1 MSIDVVYQSTSAR
14 SGAEPVLRIEDLS
27 VDFVTDNGWTRVVDG
42 IGLSIPA
49 GSVVGVVGESG
60 SGKTV
65 TSLAVMGLLPGATS
79 KVSGSIRVAGRELVG
94 MTDRDLAAV
103 RGTEVS
109 MIFQEPR
116 RSLDPAFTVGSQ
128 IAEVVRRH
136 EGVDRK
142 VAWVRAVEMLDAV
155 GIADA
160 ARRGH
165 AYPHEF
171 SGGMC
176 QRVMLAIALVCRPKL
191 LIADEPTTALDVTVQ
206 AQMLE
211 LMRDVQQQFDVS
223 ILFITHDLGVVAQM
237 CDVVNVMYAG
247 QVIESAPVDDLFLS
261 PQHPYT
267 QGLLDAIPDHRDRSA
282 PLKSV
287 SGAVPAPWDWPQSCR
302 FAPRCPHVR
311 SECEVGPVLLA
322 GTAPA
327 GSMRAVRCSRANG
340 LVLEGIT
347 G

>member
-1 MSIDVVYQSTSAR
+1 MSIDVAGPLMPACTEP
-14 SGAEPVLRIEDLS
+14 EPVLRIEGLS
-27 VDFVTDNGWTRVVDG
+27 VDFVTDRGWTRVVDG
-42 IGLSIPA
+42 IDLSIPT

-65 TSLAVMGLLPGATS
+65 TSLAAMGLLPAATS
-79 KVSGSIRVAGRELVG
+79 RVTGSIRVAGNELVG
-94 MTDRDLAAV
+94 MAERELADV

-116 RSLDPAFTVGSQ
+116 RSLDPAFSVGSQ

-136 EGVDRK
+136 ERAGRK
-142 VAWVRAVEMLDAV
+142 AAWARAVEMLDAV
-155 GIADA
+155 GIPDA
-160 ARRGH
+160 ARRADAH
-165 AYPHEF
+165 PHEF

-176 QRVMLAIALVCRPKL
+176 QRVMLAIAMVCRPKL

-206 AQMLE
+206 AQMLD
-211 LMRDVQQQFDVS
+211 LMREVQQQFDVS

-237 CDVVNVMYAG
+237 CDSVNVMYAG
-247 QVIESAPVDDLFLS
+247 QVIESARVEDLFLS

-267 QGLLDAIPDHRDRSA
+267 QGLLNAIPDHRDRSA
-282 PLKSV
+282 PLKAIP
-287 SGAVPAPWDWPQSCR
+287 GAVPAPWDWPQSCR
-302 FAPRCPHVR
+302 FAPRCPH
-311 SECEVGPVLLA
+311 SGPECE
-322 GTAPA
+322 A
-327 GSMRAVRCSRANG
+327 GSIPLAEITSAESVRAVRCVRAND

>member
-1 MSIDVVYQSTSAR
+1 MRINVDQLMSAR
-14 SGAEPVLRIEDLS
+14 TETEPVLHMKGLS
-27 VDFVTDNGWTRVVDG
+27 VDFITDNGWMRVVDG
-42 IGLSIPA
+42 IDLSIPT
-49 GSVVGVVGESG
+49 GSIVGVVGESG

-65 TSLAVMGLLPGATS
+65 TSLAAMGLLPSSTS
-79 KVSGSIRVAGRELVG
+79 RVSGSIRVAGRELVG
-94 MTDRDLAAV
+94 LTDRELADV

-116 RSLDPAFTVGSQ
+116 RSLDPAFSVGSQ

-136 EGVDRK
+136 DR
-142 VAWVRAVEMLDAV
+142 VGRTAAWARAVAMLDAV
-155 GIADA
+155 GIDNA
-160 ARRGH
+160 ATRAH

-176 QRVMLAIALVCRPKL
+176 QRVMLAIAMVCKPKL

-206 AQMLE
+206 AQMLD
-211 LMRDVQQQFDVS
+211 LMREVQQQFDVS

-237 CDVVNVMYAG
+237 CDSVNVMYAG
-247 QVIESAPVDDLFLS
+247 QVIESAPVRDLFLS

-282 PLKSV
+282 PLKAIP
-287 SGAVPAPWDWPQSCR
+287 GAVPAPWDWPQSCR
-302 FAPRCPHVR
+302 FAPRCPH
-311 SECEVGPVLLA
+311 SGPECEAETIPLEEIASTESV
-322 GTAPA
+322 
-327 GSMRAVRCSRANG
+327 RAVRCVRAND

-347 G
+347 E